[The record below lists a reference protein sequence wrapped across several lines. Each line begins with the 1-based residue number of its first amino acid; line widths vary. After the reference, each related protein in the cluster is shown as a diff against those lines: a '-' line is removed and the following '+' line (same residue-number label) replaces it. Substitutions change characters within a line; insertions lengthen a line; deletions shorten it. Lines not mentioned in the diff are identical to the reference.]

1 MSSDTATTA
10 PYPCHCPNYPDG
22 HYFESKSSRQRH
34 RRELAK
40 RAPTNNRSS
49 PPNTDTDDMAYTWQS
64 DGNDISAALINENG
78 EQSWSEEDRTD
89 STSDDEVEEGIDLLA
104 WIAEDE
110 MSDKLWE
117 NPTEEV
123 EYNTSGLSY
132 ICSIADSE
140 ANWLI

>member
-1 MSSDTATTA
+1 
-10 PYPCHCPNYPDG
+10 
-22 HYFESKSSRQRH
+22 
-34 RRELAK
+34 
-40 RAPTNNRSS
+40 
-49 PPNTDTDDMAYTWQS
+49 MAYTWQS

-123 EYNTSGLSY
+123 EYNTSGLFVHLFD
-132 ICSIADSE
+132 CR
-140 ANWLI
+140 L